1 MHIRRYYQLAA
12 EWVRNS
18 GPVQLFRYYAD
29 YPAAAVMYA
38 AGSRAHKAGIAAA
51 KNQAYAPLCHH
62 LTQRIGRVKK
72 LTVYI

>member
-1 MHIRRYYQLAA
+1 
-12 EWVRNS
+12 
-18 GPVQLFRYYAD
+18 
-29 YPAAAVMYA
+29 MYA